1 MTESEI
7 KGLKSL
13 HSKLN
18 SIKNKIEEQHNKY
31 LEKENK
37 KYITFKGI
45 ECYTH
50 EDVDDV
56 YRYAGCTN
64 SECEK
69 AHIRLDKKKAA
80 VETDKYSIQLKLI
93 NEFLSEISEEIRNGE
108 FENQSDEEKRQYYR
122 KLEEYLEEQEEA
134 RTE

>member
-1 MTESEI
+1 MTENEI

-13 HSKLN
+13 YEKIKKL
-18 SIKNKIEEQHNKY
+18 KAKIEEQYNKN
-31 LEKENK
+31 LQKEEKK
-37 KYITFKGI
+37 CIKFKGF

-56 YRYAGCTN
+56 YRYDGCTN

-80 VETDKYSIQLKLI
+80 VETDKYSIQLKYI

-108 FENQSDEEKRQYYR
+108 FENQSEEEKRQYYR
-122 KLEEYLEEQEEA
+122 ELEEYLDEQEKGNE
-134 RTE
+134 